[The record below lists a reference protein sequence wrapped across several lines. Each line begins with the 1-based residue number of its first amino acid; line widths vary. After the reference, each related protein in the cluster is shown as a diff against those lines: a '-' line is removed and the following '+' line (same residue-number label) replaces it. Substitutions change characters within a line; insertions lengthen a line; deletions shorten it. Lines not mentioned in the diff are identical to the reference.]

1 MTNEQLELAYNYVQ
15 YTHRN
20 VFLTGKAGT
29 GKTTFLRQLQMNTS
43 KRMVVVAPTGVAA
56 INAGGVTIHSFFQ
69 LAPGL
74 NLPNVKSEK
83 KQLYQYSKH
92 KLNILRTLDLL
103 VIDEISMV
111 RCDLLDAIDGVLRR
125 FQNRDLP
132 FGGVQLLLIGDLQQ
146 LAPVADPNEWSML
159 QQAGYVTQYFF
170 GSKALQMTD
179 YAMIEL
185 TKVFRQT
192 DTTFL
197 QLLNAVRDSRM
208 TPETMQMLNARYIP
222 GFRPPVD
229 KDYITLTTHN
239 AQAQEINQMQ
249 MMMLPTQSMTYDAK
263 VKGDFPENV
272 YPTDA
277 RLTLKVGAQVMF
289 CKNDPNHRFYNGKIG
304 KVVKCTNDVVTVLCR
319 PDSHSVAGQDQEEQ
333 IIDVSAQTW
342 ENKKYVTNSD
352 TGEITEEESG
362 SFTQIPL
369 KTAWAITIHKS
380 QGLTFDNCIINAGRA
395 FSPGQVYVALS
406 RCRTLEGLVLST
418 PITPDVITVDGTV
431 MQYNQYVAQ
440 NQPTTSQLQIDKR
453 KYVEQ
458 VLLDVFGYYKLQRL
472 LNYVVRL
479 MDEHATREF
488 PIRVSRAK
496 TMAEAVMQHLTK
508 VGGSFGNQIHQLM
521 PLADDYQHNPQ
532 LQERVNKGVV
542 YFLDKTAELMQE
554 FIDQGCPPIG
564 NQTFFEQMD
573 KEFDALTV
581 EYNTKMQCFTRFVKS
596 GFSLDEYW
604 NAKAVAQMTEDTTPK
619 VKRERKP
626 RKSKEQP
633 TEDAMFAMDDIAI
646 DPEEQLRQM
655 RNKAIRRSYAIARS
669 KAKKK

>member
-1 MTNEQLELAYNYVQ
+1 MANEQLDLAYNYVQ

-43 KRMVVVAPTGVAA
+43 KRMVIVAPTGVAA

-74 NLPNVKSEK
+74 NLPNMQQEK
-83 KQLYQYSKH
+83 KQIYQYSKH

-111 RCDLLDAIDGVLRR
+111 RCDLLDAIDGVLRK

-146 LAPVADPNEWSML
+146 LAPVADPNEWSLL

-179 YAMIEL
+179 YATIEL

-192 DTTFL
+192 DVSFL
-197 QLLNAVRDSRM
+197 QLLNAVRDGRM
-208 TPETMQMLNARYIP
+208 DVRSMQMLNQRYIP
-222 GFRPPVD
+222 GFKSPVD
-229 KDYITLTTHN
+229 EDYITLTTHN

-249 MMMLPTQSMTYDAK
+249 MMLLPTQPQTYSAV
-263 VKGDFPENV
+263 VKGDFPETM
-272 YPTDA
+272 YPTDSQ
-277 RLTLKVGAQVMF
+277 LMLKVGAQVMF

-304 KVVKCTNDVVTVLCR
+304 KVVKLNAESVSVLCR
-319 PDSHSVAGQDQEEQ
+319 PDSHSVSGQDQEEQ
-333 IIDVSAQTW
+333 IIEVGAQTW
-342 ENKKYVTNSD
+342 DNKKYVTD
-352 TGEITEEESG
+352 AQTGIISEEVSG
-362 SFTQIPL
+362 SFSQIPL

-380 QGLTFDNCIINAGRA
+380 QGLTFDHCIINAGRA

-431 MQYNQYVAQ
+431 MQYNQFVAQ
-440 NQPTTSQLQIDKR
+440 NQPTAQQLQVDRRNYMEFILQK
-453 KYVEQ
+453 
-458 VLLDVFGYYKLQRL
+458 VFSFYNLQRQ

-496 TMAEAVMQHLTK
+496 EMAEAVMQHLTK
-508 VGGSFGNQIHQLM
+508 VGTAFCNQIHQLV
-521 PLADDYQHNPQ
+521 PLADDYQRNPQ
-532 LQERVNKGVV
+532 LQERVSKAVV
-542 YFLDKTAELMQE
+542 YYLDKTAELMQE

-564 NQTFFEQMD
+564 NKTFFEQMD
-573 KEFDALTV
+573 KEFDVLKI
-581 EYNTKMQCFTRFVKS
+581 EYQTKMQCFTRFVKN

-619 VKRERKP
+619 PVVKRERKS
-626 RKSKEQP
+626 RKSEP
-633 TEDAMFAMDDIAI
+633 VTEDPMFAMDDIAV
-646 DPEEQLRQM
+646 DPEEERRQQ
-655 RNKAIRRSYAIARS
+655 RIKAIRRSYAMRG
-669 KAKKK
+669 KGKK

>member
-1 MTNEQLELAYNYVQ
+1 MTNEQLDLAYNYVQ

-185 TKVFRQT
+185 SKVFRQT

-249 MMMLPTQSMTYDAK
+249 MMMLPTQAMTYDAK

-431 MQYNQYVAQ
+431 LQYNQYVAQ

-458 VLLDVFGYYKLQRL
+458 ILLDVFGYYKLQRL

-521 PLADDYQHNPQ
+521 PLAEDYQHNPQ
-532 LQERVNKGVV
+532 LQERVNKGVI

-573 KEFDALTV
+573 REFDALKV
-581 EYNTKMQCFTRFVKS
+581 EYNAKMQCFTRFVKS

-604 NAKAVAQMTEDTTPK
+604 NAKAVAQMTEDTIPK

-669 KAKKK
+669 KAKK